1 MTDTT
6 HLPLVS
12 IMVPCYNHG
21 PFIQDCI
28 QSIIDQDYPN
38 IEFIIIDDGSK
49 DDSVAKIE
57 SLVSACQARFTRFEF
72 RHRPNKGLCATLNE
86 MLAWVEGEYV
96 CSLGSDDMLVHNKIN
111 IQVDYLQQHPETVAV
126 FGSMLL
132 IDENSNPVEDA
143 AIDGDPNKTF
153 KRHTF
158 EDIIQH
164 HFYIPTPTNMCR
176 TKALKATGGYD
187 ESLAI
192 EDWYMWL
199 RLSENGMVLDRLPD
213 TFAYYRRH
221 GDNLSSKVL
230 IMHNG
235 RVETLKRFKHS
246 PLYKKSLKIVYYM
259 ALNEIK
265 NPPLSFIAGAIRD
278 LPSFLFSMKFWR
290 KVRATYR

>member
-1 MTDTT
+1 MN
-6 HLPLVS
+6 LPLVS
-12 IMVPCYNHG
+12 IMVPCYNHA

-49 DDSVAKIE
+49 DHSVEKI
-57 SLVSACQARFTRFEF
+57 QALIPQCEERFTRFEF
-72 RHRPNKGLCATLNE
+72 RYRPNKGLGVTLNE
-86 MLAWVEGEYV
+86 MLAWVQGEYT
-96 CSLGSDDMLVHNKIN
+96 CYLGSDDILFHSKTS
-111 IQVDYLQQHPETVAV
+111 IQIDYLQKHPETVAV
-126 FGSMLL
+126 FGSMML
-132 IDENSNPVEDA
+132 IDENSNPMEDST
-143 AIDGDPNKTF
+143 IDGDPNKTF
-153 KRHTF
+153 QRHTF
-158 EDIIQH
+158 EDIMLHQ
-164 HFYIPTPTNMCR
+164 FYIPTPTCMCR
-176 TKALKATGGYD
+176 TSALKATGGYD
-187 ESLAI
+187 EELAI

-199 RLSENGMVLDRLPD
+199 RLSETGMPLDRLTD
-213 TFAYYRRH
+213 TLTYYRRH

-246 PLYKKSLKIVYYM
+246 PLYKKSMKIVYYM

-290 KVRATYR
+290 KVRATYQ